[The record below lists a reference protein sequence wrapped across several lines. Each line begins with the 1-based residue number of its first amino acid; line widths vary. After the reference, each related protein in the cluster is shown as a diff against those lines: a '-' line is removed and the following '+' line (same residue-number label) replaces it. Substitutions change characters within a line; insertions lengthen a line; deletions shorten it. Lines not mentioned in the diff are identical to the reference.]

1 MDGIFL
7 AKTMLFQGIVEGEIR
22 AMMACLGARELRFEK
37 GERILRMGDFAKEI
51 GLVLSG
57 SVRIESVDAWGT
69 TTVMSHKPA
78 GRVFAEAYACAPDKP
93 LMVDVVAAENCTV
106 LMIEM
111 ARIVKTCPSTC
122 THHARMLQNLLSILA
137 HNNLDLSSRA
147 LVTSPKT
154 IRGKLL
160 AYLSMKSHEA
170 GAQTFDIPFNRQQLA
185 DYLGVDR
192 SALSSELGKM
202 QREGIVAAERNRFT
216 VYEL

>member
-1 MDGIFL
+1 MDYRFL
-7 AKTMLFQGIVEGEIR
+7 AKTMLFQGIIEDEIR
-22 AMMACLGARELRFEK
+22 AMAACLGARELRFEK
-37 GERILRMGDFAKEI
+37 GDRIFRMGDYVREI

-78 GRVFAEAYACAPDKP
+78 GRVFAEAYACAPDTP

-122 THHARMLQNLLSILA
+122 AHHARMLQNLLSILA
-137 HNNLDLSSRA
+137 HNNLELSSRA

-154 IRGKLL
+154 IRGKVL
-160 AYLSMKSHEA
+160 AYLSLQSQRT
-170 GAQTFDIPFNRQQLA
+170 GAQTFEIPFNRQQLA

-202 QREGIVAAERNRFT
+202 QREGVIATERNRFT
-216 VYEL
+216 VFDL